1 MEEQSTWVFLLAGTV
16 TFITVFIQILTKT
29 GAFRRVL
36 AKQADWRD
44 KIIVVVFFGAFSIL
58 GTYIGIRFPSGAI
71 GNVRDLGPM
80 IAGFTGGPLIG
91 LGAGL
96 IGGIHRYF
104 LGGFTCIPCS
114 LATVLAGL
122 ITGIAQKLNRGNLI
136 GLWRAV
142 LLAVLI
148 ECLHMGLVLLIA
160 RPFSEALAL
169 VKETMFPMIL
179 ANAVGVAINVLFIS
193 ELPQQRKQE

>member
-1 MEEQSTWVFLLAGTV
+1 MQEQATWVFLLAGTV

-36 AKQADWRD
+36 AKKADWRD
-44 KIIVVVFFGAFSIL
+44 QIIVVLFFGGFSVL

-104 LGGFTCIPCS
+104 LGGFTRIPCS
-114 LATVLAGL
+114 LATILAGL
-122 ITGIAQKLNRGNLI
+122 IAGIVYKLNHGNLI
-136 GLWRAV
+136 GLWPAV
-142 LLAVLI
+142 LYAALI

-160 RPFSEALAL
+160 RPFSEALAA
-169 VKETMFPMIL
+169 VEATIFPMIL
-179 ANAVGVAINVLFIS
+179 ANSVGVAINVLFIRG
-193 ELPQQRKQE
+193 LPGQGE